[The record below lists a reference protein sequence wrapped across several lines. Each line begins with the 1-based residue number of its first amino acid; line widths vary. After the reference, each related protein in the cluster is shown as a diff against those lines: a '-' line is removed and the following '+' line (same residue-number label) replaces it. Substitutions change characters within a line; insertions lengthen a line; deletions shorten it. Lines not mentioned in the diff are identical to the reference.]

1 MSESIGPH
9 IPSHLLPTVSATA
22 DDDADEDDYMPALP
36 PDLATVRAKPG
47 PSLSPKA
54 PTASYSTSV
63 SSAEESTSNSR
74 SPSSVPVPT
83 TAAPRRVY
91 GPALPTTVGPSGTTT
106 PLGPS
111 YSDFSDADSDAEV
124 GPQLPT
130 RSPFSNAPNEG
141 MSAVEEFIEREERRR
156 KNVEEAKKPKKLQ
169 REEWMLVPP
178 KKGDLLASLD
188 PTKLKA
194 RQFGRSSGPGRDADS
209 SLWTET
215 PAERLQRLTDEV
227 SGRKRKAV
235 NAEPEEDLEDAK
247 KKKKRDEAIRRGVE
261 EHTRKSRGAALV
273 DTHIEREAQK
283 KVDVDEEP
291 AAIWDHSRDMSI
303 GGRLMDEKQRKQM
316 LREARGLGDRFGT
329 GKSGGFL

>member
-1 MSESIGPH
+1 
-9 IPSHLLPTVSATA
+9 
-22 DDDADEDDYMPALP
+22 
-36 PDLATVRAKPG
+36 KPG

-54 PTASYSTSV
+54 PAASYSASV
-63 SSAEESTSNSR
+63 SSAEEPTSNSR
-74 SPSSVPVPT
+74 SPSSVPAPW

-91 GPALPTTVGPSGTTT
+91 GPALPTT
-106 PLGPS
+106 
-111 YSDFSDADSDAEV
+111 
-124 GPQLPT
+124 
-130 RSPFSNAPNEG
+130 RSS
-141 MSAVEEFIEREERRR
+141 SREREERRR
-156 KNVEEAKKPKKLQ
+156 KNVEEARKPKKLQ

-178 KKGDLLASLD
+178 KKGGLLASLG

-194 RQFGRSSGPGRDADS
+194 RQFGRSSGPGHDADS

-247 KKKKRDEAIRRGVE
+247 KRKKRDEVIRRGVE
-261 EHTRKSRGAALV
+261 EHTCKSRGAALV
-273 DTHIEREAQK
+273 DTHMEREVQK

-291 AAIWDHSRDMSI
+291 AAIWDHSRDMSV

-316 LREARGLGDRFGT
+316 LREVRGLGDGFGT